1 MKENMIMVESLSNS
15 TVVIDLPEIPL
26 RRTWTK
32 LGSKYPI
39 EREIME
45 RAYYQY
51 GVEMLFKEGILSTD
65 DEEFMKDVGLMTE
78 DAVRV
83 VVKVNEN
90 LFNRMIH
97 LMPLAEFKQQL
108 AKLTA
113 TQRQD
118 LADYAIEHYTD
129 LNMDRMDILSKA
141 SGKNILKA
149 IECVKADEVG

>member
-15 TVVIDLPEIPL
+15 TVVIDVHEITI

-32 LGSKYPI
+32 SGAKYPI
-39 EREIME
+39 ERDIME
-45 RAYYQY
+45 RAFYQY
-51 GVEMLFKEGILSTD
+51 GVEMLFREGILATD
-65 DEEFMKDVGLMTE
+65 DVEFMKNVGLMGE
-78 DAVRV
+78 DDVPV
-83 VVKVNEN
+83 VVKVSDT

-97 LMPLAEFKQQL
+97 LMPLTEFKQQL
-108 AKLTA
+108 DKLTA

-129 LNMDRMDILSKA
+129 LNMDRIDILSKT